1 MSLLHDYFNTR
12 NLQAFQRLLDG
23 SAERV
28 QSTSGASSSAP
39 AGSSYTAGGSGKSW
53 NRGGG
58 LSSSHN
64 PTCDVN
70 ARDWLGRTTLHL
82 ACTSLESIE
91 YVRSLLKHPQI
102 DVNLPDTESLW
113 TPLHRALY
121 SANIPA
127 AYVQTVVLCQP
138 LAVLTSCIASSLLLL
153 QRSDIDASLKDLE
166 GYTAFDLYNSTVN
179 GTNPDAGEV
188 NAELFT
194 WGANRCGIFGISFM
208 HIYSWFLFIYRNA
221 ALGVGDGDDRT
232 YPDHV
237 HIKSKEDLATLSG
250 KNLSFRFTP
259 IHVRQIQMSKLHTA
273 VVTMEGQGNLRLCGF
288 GSGGRYAWSLNFVT
302 RNLAQHF

>member
-23 SAERV
+23 SAERG
-28 QSTSGASSSAP
+28 QSTSGASSSSAP

-58 LSSSHN
+58 LSSSYN

-82 ACTSLESIE
+82 ACISLESIE

-127 AYVQTVVLCQP
+127 AYVQIVVLCQP

-179 GTNPDAGEV
+179 GTKPDAGEV

-194 WGANRCGIFGISFM
+194 WGANRCGLFGIFFI
-208 HIYSWFLFIYRNA
+208 HIHSWFLQKCSPWCRRRRRQVA
-221 ALGVGDGDDRT
+221 SRPCT
-232 YPDHV
+232 YQV
-237 HIKSKEDLATLSG
+237 K
-250 KNLSFRFTP
+250 
-259 IHVRQIQMSKLHTA
+259 
-273 VVTMEGQGNLRLCGF
+273 
-288 GSGGRYAWSLNFVT
+288 GRSCSPVWYELVI
-302 RNLAQHF
+302 